1 MIDFKQARE
10 NLLKPVIKEFI
21 KEIQAK
27 TSHLEFI
34 VNYGSFKA
42 DTVLITEVYSK
53 LQLSFYY
60 NKINKI
66 VASDDK
72 TMFINKLYELT
83 KGIHDL
89 ETEVYISTRETECPE
104 IELDSLYSR
113 MLPNSN
119 IELFELI
126 EDTLAEMRATV

>member
-27 TSHLEFI
+27 TSHLELI
-34 VNYGSFKA
+34 VNYGNFKA

-60 NKINKI
+60 NEINKI

-72 TMFINKLYELT
+72 AVIVNKLYELT
-83 KGIHDL
+83 KDIHDL
-89 ETEVYISTRETECPE
+89 ETDIYVSTRETECPE

-126 EDTLAEMRATV
+126 EETLAEMRATV